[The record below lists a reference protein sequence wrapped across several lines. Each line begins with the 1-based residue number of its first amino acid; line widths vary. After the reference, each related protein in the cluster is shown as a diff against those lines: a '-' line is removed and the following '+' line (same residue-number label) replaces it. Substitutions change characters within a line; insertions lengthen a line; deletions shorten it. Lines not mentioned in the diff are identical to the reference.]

1 LLLGKFS
8 FPIIHCVRNS
18 KEDDSRLISILKQRT
33 EDIDLKKY
41 AQSLMR
47 NAGSLKYTRDKCIEL
62 KETILSQIED
72 LGGNAPLT
80 NLINILDVQVEG
92 LASAVMRDTESKKL
106 NIDSTS

>member
-1 LLLGKFS
+1 
-8 FPIIHCVRNS
+8 
-18 KEDDSRLISILKQRT
+18 
-33 EDIDLKKY
+33 
-41 AQSLMR
+41 
-47 NAGSLKYTRDKCIEL
+47 L